1 MIRPRYEHT
10 LAAACEVRGRG
21 YWSGQTIHVRFL
33 PAAAGTGIRM
43 VRTDLP
49 GRPQCPALTSHAAEQ
64 SLRTNLS
71 AGAAR
76 FEMIEHLMAAL
87 YALQIDNCI
96 VEVDAA
102 EMPGFDGS
110 AQRFT
115 DALRAAGLVEQTAVR
130 KCYVIDRPF
139 RVGDETCWVTAEP
152 VSGDRACYEY
162 HLDYGDHTPIV
173 PQTYSGTLDA
183 MTFCRELAAART
195 FVTADQVAQ
204 LQAQGVGRHV
214 GPQDLL
220 VFDANGLID
229 NALRF
234 DNECARHKTLDL
246 IGDLSLVG
254 VDLIGR
260 FVSCRGGHRLNAELA
275 RALAAAMP
283 AACRPTATFAQP
295 AAASRPAA

>member
-49 GRPQCPALTSHAAEQ
+49 GRPQCRALTSHAAEQ
-64 SLRTNLS
+64 SLRTNLT

-87 YALQIDNCI
+87 YALQVDNCV

-102 EMPGFDGS
+102 EMPGLDGS
-110 AQRFT
+110 AQAFI
-115 DALRAAGLVEQTAVR
+115 DALRTAGLVKQSVVR
-130 KCYVIDRPF
+130 KSYVVDCSF

-152 VSGDRACYEY
+152 IAGDLACFEY
-162 HLDYGDHTPIV
+162 HLDYGDDAPIA
-173 PQTYSGTLDA
+173 PQAYSGTLEA
-183 MTFCRELAAART
+183 ITFCRELAAART

-204 LQAQGVGRHV
+204 LQAQGVGCHV

-275 RALAAAMP
+275 RELAAVMQAS
-283 AACRPTATFAQP
+283 CQP
-295 AAASRPAA
+295 AATPPLPATASRPAA